1 MDNVKQEPQGPAN
14 SFCAQV
20 PQERKIFEGEAINLL
35 EAETGNPAGGHA
47 HSLGIEI
54 KWQNGP
60 LNRGIDR
67 HPPNGAFVENVIGAA
82 IQRLE
87 FCQTSKFWCDENKVA
102 LQSLYA
108 ALGALKL
115 RTKNRESRGI
125 EGTHRF

>member
-1 MDNVKQEPQGPAN
+1 MNEIDCVNNMDGENPTGGN
-14 SFCAQV
+14 CA
-20 PQERKIFEGEAINLL
+20 
-35 EAETGNPAGGHA
+35 
-47 HSLGIEI
+47 GIGLNI
-54 KWQNGP
+54 QWQNGP
-60 LNRGIDR
+60 RYNEKTKTLDEK
-67 HPPNGAFVENVIGAA
+67 NGAFVEDVISAA

-87 FCQTSKFWCDENKVA
+87 FFQTSKFWCDENKVA